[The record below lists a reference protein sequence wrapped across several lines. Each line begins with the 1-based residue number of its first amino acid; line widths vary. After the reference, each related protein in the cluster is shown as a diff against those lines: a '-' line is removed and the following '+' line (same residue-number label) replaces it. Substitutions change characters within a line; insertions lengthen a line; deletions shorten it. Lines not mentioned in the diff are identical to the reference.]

1 MALEQNPKPCSN
13 PRPLGLMAPNKT
25 PGLVHQWH
33 HSHLTW
39 WLMPAGGPKAL
50 LWHHSTELGL
60 AARVAIEPGCDPTSG
75 QLCAGG
81 LPDCPAPAAQAAHSM
96 HTMTHHCT
104 SWYSMAQH
112 CTALHSRDSMAQQAQ
127 HAGPTLHGTA
137 WHSKHR
143 AHLAWVSLHTGP
155 GSLGGWLA
163 CFWPPALAARVS
175 THNTQSTAS
184 WSQHSNHS
192 MHSMHTMAHH
202 GV

>member
-112 CTALHSRDSMAQQAQ
+112 CTALHSRDSMQGLPCMGQ
-127 HAGPTLHGTA
+127 HGTA
-137 WHSKHR
+137 WTAWHSMQGPPGMGQSPHR
-143 AHLAWVSLHTGP
+143 AWVTWWLVGLLLATCTGCQAEHTQHPKHSIMVTAQQPQQSDLLVS
-155 GSLGGWLA
+155 
-163 CFWPPALAARVS
+163 
-175 THNTQSTAS
+175 
-184 WSQHSNHS
+184 
-192 MHSMHTMAHH
+192 
-202 GV
+202 